1 MVMKV
6 TYRIILLGLSVAFM
20 TNSCSTSRDVPCPD
34 FRNNKSYSRKYK
46 ADYRQVKKQNKYY
59 SVEKIY
65 YNSYQNNIKKY
76 GIKDSRDYT
85 INSDKNYNTKYSRIK
100 SIPGKI

>member
-20 TNSCSTSRDVPCPD
+20 ANSCSTSRDVPCPD

-46 ADYRQVKKQNKYY
+46 ADYRPVKKHNKYY

-65 YNSYQNNIKKY
+65 YNSSQNNIKKY
-76 GIKDSRDYT
+76 GIRDSRDYT